1 MSTTF
6 DRLRAMLI
14 KDYPS
19 TPESLTSATLLET
32 LGIDSLGLA
41 ELLFN
46 VEDEFGITL
55 PTEPVPLATVGDV
68 VGYID
73 ALVAAKDQA
82 LTHDAVALNIGTAPS
97 RVS

>member
-6 DRLRAMLI
+6 DRLRTMLI
-14 KDYPS
+14 NDYPS
-19 TPESLTSATLLET
+19 TPETLTLDTPLEA

-55 PTEPVPLATVGDV
+55 PAQPVPLPTVGDV
-68 VGYID
+68 VAYID
-73 ALVAAKDQA
+73 ALIIEQGRTAASD
-82 LTHDAVALNIGTAPS
+82 DATPTTAS
-97 RVS
+97 FRMS

>member
-1 MSTTF
+1 MATTF
-6 DRLRAMLI
+6 DRLRTMLI

-19 TPESLTSATLLET
+19 TPESLAPDTPLEA

-55 PTEPVPLATVGDV
+55 PAQPVPLPTVGDV
-68 VGYID
+68 VAFID
-73 ALVAAKDQA
+73 HLIDTGNRKDAQTDTPVAAPLQA
-82 LTHDAVALNIGTAPS
+82 S
-97 RVS
+97 

>member
-19 TPESLTSATLLET
+19 TPESLTLATPLEA

-46 VEDEFGITL
+46 VEDEFAITL
-55 PTEPVPLATVGDV
+55 PPQPVPLPTVGDV
-68 VGYID
+68 VAYID
-73 ALVAAKDQA
+73 ALVVAQAKTA
-82 LTHDAVALNIGTAPS
+82 IHGDAAPS
-97 RVS
+97 LPVS

>member
-19 TPESLTSATLLET
+19 TPESVTLTTPLEA

-46 VEDEFGITL
+46 VEDEFGIAL
-55 PTEPVPLATVGDV
+55 PTQPVALPTVGDV
-68 VGYID
+68 VAYID
-73 ALVAAKDQA
+73 ALVVAQNRTASPGEATAA
-82 LTHDAVALNIGTAPS
+82 TAS
-97 RVS
+97 LRMS

>member
-19 TPESLTSATLLET
+19 TPESLTLTTPLEA

-46 VEDEFGITL
+46 VEDEFRITL
-55 PTEPVPLATVGDV
+55 PPQPVPLPTIGDV
-68 VGYID
+68 VAYID
-73 ALVAAKDQA
+73 ALVVAQSRSATPA
-82 LTHDAVALNIGTAPS
+82 DAPATTAS
-97 RVS
+97 VRMS

>member
-1 MSTTF
+1 MSSTF

-19 TPESLTSATLLET
+19 TPELLTLATPLEA

-46 VEDEFGITL
+46 VEDEFAVTL
-55 PTEPVPLATVGDV
+55 PTQPMPLTTVGEV
-68 VGYID
+68 VAYID
-73 ALVAAKDQA
+73 ALVQA
-82 LTHDAVALNIGTAPS
+82 QTPTVSTDDAPATTAS
-97 RVS
+97 LQAS

>member
-1 MSTTF
+1 MTTTF

-19 TPESLTSATLLET
+19 TPESLMLTTPLEA

-55 PTEPVPLATVGDV
+55 PTQPVPLPTVGDV
-68 VGYID
+68 VAYID
-73 ALVAAKDQA
+73 ALVAAQNEAARHDNSAPA
-82 LTHDAVALNIGTAPS
+82 LP
-97 RVS
+97 VS

>member
-6 DRLRAMLI
+6 DRLRVMLL

-19 TPESLTSATLLET
+19 TPESLTLATPLEA

-46 VEDEFGITL
+46 VEDEFAITL
-55 PTEPVPLATVGDV
+55 PPQPVALPTVGDV
-68 VGYID
+68 VAYVD
-73 ALVAAKDQA
+73 ALVVAQNQ
-82 LTHDAVALNIGTAPS
+82 TVTQRDAAPS
-97 RVS
+97 LPVS

>member
-1 MSTTF
+1 MNTTF

-19 TPESLTSATLLET
+19 TPELLTLTTPLEA

-55 PTEPVPLATVGDV
+55 PTQPVPLPTVGDV
-68 VGYID
+68 VAYID
-73 ALVAAKDQA
+73 ALLVAHNRIATPA
-82 LTHDAVALNIGTAPS
+82 DATATTAS
-97 RVS
+97 LRMS

>member
-19 TPESLTSATLLET
+19 TPETVTLDTPLEA
-32 LGIDSLGLA
+32 LGVDSLGLA

-46 VEDEFGITL
+46 VEDEFGIAL
-55 PTEPVPLATVGDV
+55 PTQPVPLPTVGDV
-68 VGYID
+68 VAYID
-73 ALVAAKDQA
+73 ALIGEQNRTATPDEAKA
-82 LTHDAVALNIGTAPS
+82 TTAS
-97 RVS
+97 LRMS

>member
-19 TPESLTSATLLET
+19 TPESLTLTTPLEA

-46 VEDEFGITL
+46 VEDEFAITL
-55 PTEPVPLATVGDV
+55 PPQPVPLPTVGDV
-68 VGYID
+68 VAYID
-73 ALVAAKDQA
+73 ALVVAQA
-82 LTHDAVALNIGTAPS
+82 QTAIHGDAGPS
-97 RVS
+97 LPVS

>member
-1 MSTTF
+1 MNTSF
-6 DRLRAMLI
+6 DRLRSMLL

-19 TPESLTSATLLET
+19 TPESVAPDTPLEA

-46 VEDEFGITL
+46 VEDEFGVTL
-55 PTEPVPLATVGDV
+55 PTQPVPLATVGDV
-68 VGYID
+68 VAYID
-73 ALVAAKDQA
+73 ALVVAQSRTAIQADTAA
-82 LTHDAVALNIGTAPS
+82 TTAQL